1 VQRTSRRQLA
11 EKACSWP
18 HARASAPKLVG
29 LSVAS
34 LLPAIGRSL
43 RVRHEH
49 FTDPDWRVRSVEG
62 PTRHGRSAAHVR
74 RCDRQMSMQ
83 KVPRWSRWTV
93 PTGVWSVA
101 RTVPSRLVCS
111 VCPVPWV
118 VIGGGGRPGGWRSLD
133 VSQNKLFKTHYK
145 TPVPTP
151 THTNARTQQPI
162 SVTLS
167 SPSGLYIRL
176 SIYLTPRL
184 FPASVN
190 VDPRRVSA
198 AVLVRV
204 VR

>member
-1 VQRTSRRQLA
+1 MVLIRGRRADRRWTGTVVEYSAKKWDSPGLRCAGARSVAHAAGVQRTSRRQLA

-83 KVPRWSRWTV
+83 KVPRWSRCTV
-93 PTGVWSVA
+93 PPHVGQGEFGGEST
-101 RTVPSRLVCS
+101 SRDRPHVSTMVC
-111 VCPVPWV
+111 
-118 VIGGGGRPGGWRSLD
+118 
-133 VSQNKLFKTHYK
+133 TAY
-145 TPVPTP
+145 
-151 THTNARTQQPI
+151 
-162 SVTLS
+162 
-167 SPSGLYIRL
+167 
-176 SIYLTPRL
+176 
-184 FPASVN
+184 
-190 VDPRRVSA
+190 
-198 AVLVRV
+198 LVRV
-204 VR
+204 VRMDWSRGN

>member
-1 VQRTSRRQLA
+1 MVLIRGRRADRRWTGTVVEYSAKKWDSPGLRCAGARSVAHAAGVQRTSRRQLA

-83 KVPRWSRWTV
+83 KVPRWSRF
-93 PTGVWSVA
+93 
-101 RTVPSRLVCS
+101 
-111 VCPVPWV
+111 PVPKEACV
-118 VIGGGGRPGGWRSLD
+118 R
-133 VSQNKLFKTHYK
+133 
-145 TPVPTP
+145 
-151 THTNARTQQPI
+151 
-162 SVTLS
+162 
-167 SPSGLYIRL
+167 IRL
-176 SIYLTPRL
+176 FFEYYYVRKGSAGR
-184 FPASVN
+184 ASFTGECWATIVCEYG
-190 VDPRRVSA
+190 
-198 AVLVRV
+198 LE
-204 VR
+204 